1 MDHPPQ
7 LRAFPGWDQG
17 SGAAKPQRR
26 LPELSPG
33 SAGWRLRGNRGK
45 GCGEVPSPLPRRTC
59 NSGRFSSKPCFNMRV
74 NLEPSE
80 KCSFCWTQGL
90 GPWLLR
96 ENRLY
101 VCCMKNLGKVMMSQW
116 CVCACMRQGKH
127 MQTYANVCTFTHYGQ
142 IKRTRANPLAVFF
155 SLMISA
161 LLWSPWGSVQSLVSL
176 QGMGRPRKVM
186 FWGDLPGEAVSS
198 LAAHFNP
205 DLHGEET
212 LPSAPRLQ
220 TSSAFLT
227 LGHLPTKLHLVGH
240 PGLLSCGSVQFS
252 SVTQSCLTLCDS
264 TDCNAPSLPVH
275 HQLPEFTQIHVH

>member
-1 MDHPPQ
+1 MGRYHRLCPEG
-7 LRAFPGWDQG
+7 LAIQG
-17 SGAAKPQRR
+17 GSRPSLALTCA
-26 LPELSPG
+26 LIWSPLKSVL
-33 SAGWRLRGNRGK
+33 SAGHKVWDRGY
-45 GCGEVPSPLPRRTC
+45 
-59 NSGRFSSKPCFNMRV
+59 
-74 NLEPSE
+74 SE
-80 KCSFCWTQGL
+80 KTG
-90 GPWLLR
+90 
-96 ENRLY
+96 
-101 VCCMKNLGKVMMSQW
+101 CMKNLGKVMMSQW

-252 SVTQSCLTLCDS
+252 SVTQSCLSD
-264 TDCNAPSLPVH
+264 
-275 HQLPEFTQIHVH
+275 